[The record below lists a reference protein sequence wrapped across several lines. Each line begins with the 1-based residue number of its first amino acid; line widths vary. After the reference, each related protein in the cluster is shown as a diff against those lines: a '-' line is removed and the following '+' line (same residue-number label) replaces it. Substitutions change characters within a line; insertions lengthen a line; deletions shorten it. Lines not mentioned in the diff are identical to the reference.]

1 MHSDVFDLLI
11 CTITTQSFLVP
22 LYALLQITTL
32 ESELM
37 QLMKQNGI
45 QVNNN
50 NNSAES
56 RAQLSERLAA
66 LQLPS
71 RAEAGAGEGCLSL
84 VTHGAI
90 LALTLAMSQDDG

>member
-1 MHSDVFDLLI
+1 
-11 CTITTQSFLVP
+11 
-22 LYALLQITTL
+22 
-32 ESELM
+32 M

-71 RAEAGAGEGCLSL
+71 RAEAAAGEGCLSL

-90 LALTLAMSQDDG
+90 LALTLAMSQDDGCIIVITMTLTIASQAFWKQGPIKA